1 MLLLVL
7 VHFFKFCVHDFFVC
21 LGASIVGSVAT
32 GGRVL
37 RTGRRRCFFIH
48 FLSQFVGRSHE
59 GLRCRLDRLS
69 LGALQGFLQRGHGV
83 LNFCL
88 LICGHFVA
96 VLREVLLGLINQI
109 VRL

>member
-7 VHFFKFCVHDFFVC
+7 VHFFKFCVHDFLVC

-37 RTGRRRCFFIH
+37 WTGRRRCFLIH
-48 FLSQFVGRSHE
+48 FLRQLVGRSHE
-59 GLRCRLDRLS
+59 GLRRRFNRLS

-88 LICGHFVA
+88 LISGHLVA
-96 VLREVLLGLINQI
+96 VLR
-109 VRL
+109 